1 MTLFQDK
8 KLIMH
13 ISLEIVVLGSMGY
26 FFYNRT
32 NKLNHR
38 IEQMSQ
44 LISALQNDT
53 KDLREQIQ
61 NIQKQQTTKI
71 ASVPVLVPVETDE
84 DYKLFKMFREREL
97 KEQKIRSQSQSIPIP
112 KTFVKSTRPVTV
124 SHDEFVTFFSN
135 QTPIRNNVSSIPNIE
150 IINDDNDNDNDNDV
164 HHDVHHDNIDENNE
178 NEVEQINEKEKDNK
192 KIEDENDELDR
203 ELGPEL
209 EELNIS
215 K

>member
-1 MTLFQDK
+1 MMSEETKIAIIPIVSADEDYLFHQTVSQSCPLEELEPLLFPKLFSLLKDYSKLKMTLFQDK

-71 ASVPVLVPVETDE
+71 ASLPVLLPVETDK

-97 KEQKIRSQSQSIPIP
+97 KEQKIRVTSLTSILFSPIILLYLDNSSLYDRIFSATSSEIQCPVLVSQI
-112 KTFVKSTRPVTV
+112 
-124 SHDEFVTFFSN
+124 
-135 QTPIRNNVSSIPNIE
+135 
-150 IINDDNDNDNDNDV
+150 
-164 HHDVHHDNIDENNE
+164 
-178 NEVEQINEKEKDNK
+178 
-192 KIEDENDELDR
+192 
-203 ELGPEL
+203 G
-209 EELNIS
+209 
-215 K
+215 